1 MTLKCLIVDDE
12 PLAHNVIENYIAKHS
27 SLTTIGN
34 YYNAIDALTYLN
46 TNTVDILFL
55 DINMPELS
63 GMDMLRTMDNP
74 PTVIL
79 TTAYSEYAVESYDIG
94 VADYLMKPIRFD
106 RFLKAVNKVIKS
118 KQSSAK
124 LEPVESN
131 KLHSIFI
138 KVEGVQQK
146 IILKELNY
154 LESRGNFVQLHVG
167 NKRFLTADT
176 LTNFDKKLRDSGFLR
191 IHKSYIIN
199 VEQVKTLQGNMVQVG
214 EKVLPIGNSYK
225 QVVLGELGM

>member
-12 PLAHNVIENYIAKHS
+12 PLAHNVIENYIDKHS
-27 SLTTIGN
+27 GLTCIGN

-94 VADYLMKPIRFD
+94 VADSLMKPIRFD
-106 RFLKAVNKVIKS
+106 RFLKA
-118 KQSSAK
+118 
-124 LEPVESN
+124 LN
-131 KLHSIFI
+131 KLS
-138 KVEGVQQK
+138 
-146 IILKELNY
+146 L
-154 LESRGNFVQLHVG
+154 
-167 NKRFLTADT
+167 
-176 LTNFDKKLRDSGFLR
+176 
-191 IHKSYIIN
+191 IHISEPTRPY
-199 VEQVKTLQGNMVQVG
+199 
-214 EKVLPIGNSYK
+214 
-225 QVVLGELGM
+225 